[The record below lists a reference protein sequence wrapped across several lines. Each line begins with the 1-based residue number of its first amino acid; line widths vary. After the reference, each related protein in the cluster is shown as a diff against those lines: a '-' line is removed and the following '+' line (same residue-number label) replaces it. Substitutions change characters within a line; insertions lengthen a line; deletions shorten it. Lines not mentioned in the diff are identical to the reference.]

1 MPSFYM
7 SNWNAVL
14 SPLPFPLFYKLS
26 IPLLGVYLLCT
37 IMFNKVFYDSSA
49 CDADMSIVSRES
61 KTNQNQTKQYPT
73 DSLSMVAKIQ
83 HLDFSVG

>member
-1 MPSFYM
+1 M

-14 SPLPFPLFYKLS
+14 SPLPFLLFYKLS
-26 IPLLGVYLLCT
+26 IPLLGVCLLCT
-37 IMFNKVFYDSSA
+37 IVFNKVFYDSSA